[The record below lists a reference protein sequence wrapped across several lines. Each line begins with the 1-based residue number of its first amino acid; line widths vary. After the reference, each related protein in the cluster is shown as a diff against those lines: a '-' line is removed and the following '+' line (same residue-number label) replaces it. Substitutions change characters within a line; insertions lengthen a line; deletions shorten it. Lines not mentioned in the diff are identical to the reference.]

1 MQCHDFY
8 IILYIIIE
16 NIKKKHNIK
25 DVDLMNYSNTVLL
38 KLHKLYAY
46 KVDIDIII
54 KCHTLVYE
62 LNKYQISKS

>member
-25 DVDLMNYSNTVLL
+25 HVDLMNYSNTVLL

-54 KCHTLVYE
+54 MT
-62 LNKYQISKS
+62 S